1 MVEKHLD
8 TARGTVCYWISREP
22 RESHGTIVFLHGLTA
37 DHRLFAQQI
46 DDFSADYTVIVW
58 DAPAHGRSRPYTDFT
73 YPNAAA
79 DLKQILDQHGVDS
92 AIMVGQSMGGY
103 VVQSLIHRYPR
114 MVRAFVGIDTSPYG
128 SGYYSRADQWWLRQ
142 VEPLSR
148 LCPVGLLKSGIAK
161 QAAVTEYGR
170 QTMLAM
176 LEPYGKR
183 ELCHLM
189 GIGYAG
195 FLADNRDI
203 AIPCPVLL
211 LVGERDRTGKVR
223 RYCARWAAKTGYPLK
238 TIRGAAHNANADNA
252 AAVNQAI
259 REFIEGL

>member
-1 MVEKHLD
+1 MLEMHLE
-8 TARGTVCYWISREP
+8 TARGTVCYWISEEP
-22 RESHGTIVFLHGLTA
+22 QPARSTIVFLHGLTA
-37 DHRLFAQQI
+37 DHRLFDQQI
-46 DDFSADYTVIVW
+46 GPFAADHTVIVW

-79 DLKQILDQHGVDS
+79 DLKQILARHGIVS

-103 VVQSLIHRYPR
+103 IVQSFIHRYPQ
-114 MVRAFVGIDTSPYG
+114 MVKAFVGIDTSPYG
-128 SGYYSRADQWWLRQ
+128 SSYYSRADQWWLRQ
-142 VEPLSR
+142 VERLSR
-148 LCPVGLLKSGIAK
+148 LYPVGLLKSGIAK
-161 QAAVTEYGR
+161 QVAVTEYGR
-170 QTMLAM
+170 QSMLAM

-203 AIPCPVLL
+203 RIPCPVLL
-211 LVGERDRTGKVR
+211 LVGEQDRTGKVPQ
-223 RYCARWAAKTGYPLK
+223 YCARWAAKTGYPLK
-238 TIRGAAHNANADNA
+238 TIKGAAHNANADNA

-259 REFIEGL
+259 REFIKSL